1 MYYSL
6 KWSKSVYNSHYV
18 ISSDDLIH
26 NSCLQYIHKYILLKG
41 RISHNKI
48 RIRAA
53 RYHPAVRVNSVVDN
67 VFYYNTYFSVIERS
81 TSTRVNFNYY
91 QQSNTRS
98 DSQSNIIHFYRVH
111 HCNLYR
117 SLYKTEKINTSLL
130 VPLCRII
137 PHQIHVWNSLWC
149 TNQRLKTSETK

>member
-41 RISHNKI
+41 RISHCKSEYEQHDTI
-48 RIRAA
+48 PLSEWTQWLIT
-53 RYHPAVRVNSVVDN
+53 SSTS
-67 VFYYNTYFSVIERS
+67 TYFCVIERS